1 MCLSYM
7 VYLSDFVLIGIRVF
21 ELVSF
26 ICIFVFSDDLENVKG
41 HKVALKVGVLFSV

>member
-1 MCLSYM
+1 

-21 ELVSF
+21 EFVSF
-26 ICIFVFSDDLENVKG
+26 ICIFVFSGDLENVEG